1 MLATFA
7 GCNVPP
13 AVTNFPTAKL
23 TLFPLTA
30 KPSPEISA
38 EFPKTLCIYNPQ
50 NETCDAL
57 KTKCARNKTKRFIP
71 TKQNVPLNLCFYHS
85 NIVFE
90 WPAYIVRRPFL

>member
-1 MLATFA
+1 MKSFKTISTYFIMIIAVIF
-7 GCNVPP
+7 GC
-13 AVTNFPTAKL
+13 
-23 TLFPLTA
+23 
-30 KPSPEISA
+30 
-38 EFPKTLCIYNPQ
+38 YNPQ

-90 WPAYIVRRPFL
+90 WAAYIVRRPFL

>member
-1 MLATFA
+1 MDR
-7 GCNVPP
+7 
-13 AVTNFPTAKL
+13 
-23 TLFPLTA
+23 
-30 KPSPEISA
+30 EISVDI
-38 EFPKTLCIYNPQ
+38 KKSRRRRVMLRIYNPQ

-90 WPAYIVRRPFL
+90 WAAYIVRRPFL